1 MSTDK
6 SPVRVEIERQIL
18 AALSGSDRP
27 MTLRE
32 LVPIVDAAEGPQ
44 QIARILGYMRAD
56 GQIANGPD
64 VQPDEPGGLSGKGAR
79 PVASYQLRREPAILQ
94 GKSADID
101 LIAALKMIAAADDD
115 GEVCMDDELEWARN
129 ANSRAAA
136 LDSAGG
142 SQNGDEFE
150 MPISGLG
157 ELHCDPGEAAFEW
170 TPEMAERRLAYAECS
185 DNIAF
190 ERDVLEL
197 REIADQ
203 AALDVADALI
213 RGSQLRA
220 WEAVQRMHRAVVGF
234 SDDYV

>member
-1 MSTDK
+1 MSNDK

-18 AALSGSDRP
+18 SALSESDRP

-56 GQIANGPD
+56 GQIANGPE

-79 PVASYQLRREPAILQ
+79 PVASYWLNRAVSPDWLNKDRAMNSEPAILQ

-101 LIAALKMIAAADDD
+101 LIAALKMSAAEDDD
-115 GEVCMDDELEWARN
+115 GEACMDDVGE
-129 ANSRAAA
+129 SH
-136 LDSAGG
+136 
-142 SQNGDEFE
+142 NGDEFE

-157 ELHCDPGEAAFEW
+157 ELQYDPDEAAF
-170 TPEMAERRLAYAECS
+170 AECA

-197 REIADQ
+197 RQIAEH

-213 RGSQLRA
+213 RNSPVRA
-220 WEAVQRMHRAVVGF
+220 WEAMQRVHRAVVGF
-234 SDDYV
+234 SEDYV